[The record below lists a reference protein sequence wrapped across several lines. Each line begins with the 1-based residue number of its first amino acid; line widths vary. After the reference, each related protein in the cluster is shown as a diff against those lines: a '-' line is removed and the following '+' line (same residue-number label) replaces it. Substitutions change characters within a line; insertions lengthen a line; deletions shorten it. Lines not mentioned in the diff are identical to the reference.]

1 MGWFIQS
8 RFTNLS
14 MHFPVWR
21 EVRCINAFICVLAI
35 SLVSIPA
42 SAITQASDSAV
53 EATNVVLIFIDDMG
67 YADIGPFGATR
78 YETPNLDRMAR
89 NGRCFTDFIVSS
101 AVCSASR
108 AALLT
113 GCIHERVG
121 FRGALGPNAKT
132 GIAERET
139 TIAELCKTKN
149 YATACIGKWHLGH
162 HPKFLPNQHG
172 FDYYYGLPYSND
184 MWPFH
189 PAAIAARNK
198 DPKSPSIYPPLPMVE
213 GNQVIDPE
221 VTADDQKLLTRDYA
235 ERAVRFIESNSAR
248 PFFLYLPHS
257 MVHVPLY
264 SSPEFE
270 GKHPTGPYADA
281 VREVDWS
288 VGQILDTLERLKLSD
303 RTLVIFTSDNGPWLS
318 YGEHAGSAGGL
329 REGKGTAWEGGVRV
343 PTIMQMPGTI
353 PAGTVCDKLA
363 STIDVLPTV
372 AHLLGAESPTLA
384 MDGKNILPLMVSDSQ
399 SPHESIPY
407 YYADGQLQAIRN
419 ERWKL
424 VFPHQYR
431 SIAGQKGRNDGKPV
445 DYQNRKVEKPE
456 LYDLE
461 NDVGESTNVI
471 DANPKQAA
479 ALKLLADRWRNELGD
494 SLTGKKGNA
503 VRPMDPL
510 EAKDPVLGDR

>member
-1 MGWFIQS
+1 MFKA
-8 RFTNLS
+8 
-14 MHFPVWR
+14 V
-21 EVRCINAFICVLAI
+21 AI
-35 SLVSIPA
+35 ASILVSLFF
-42 SAITQASDSAV
+42 SALARGHAARADAPNAETP
-53 EATNVVLIFIDDMG
+53 NVVLVFVDDLG
-67 YADIGPFGATR
+67 YADIGPFGATG

-121 FRGALGPNAKT
+121 FRGALGPNAQT
-132 GIAERET
+132 GIADTET
-139 TIAELCKTKN
+139 TVAELCKSKG

-162 HPKFLPNQHG
+162 HPKFLPTQHG
-172 FDYYYGLPYSND
+172 FDSYYGLPYSND
-184 MWPFH
+184 MWPLH

-213 GNQVIDPE
+213 NNAVLDPD
-221 VTADDQKLLTRDYA
+221 VTADDQKLMTRDYTS
-235 ERAVRFIESNSAR
+235 RAVSFIESHSER
-248 PFFLYLPHS
+248 PFFLYLAHS

-270 GKHPTGPYADA
+270 AKHPSGPYADA

-288 VGQILDTLERLKLSD
+288 IGQILDTLERLKLSQ

-318 YGEHAGSAGGL
+318 YGEHAGSASPL

-363 STIDVLPTV
+363 STIDILPTV
-372 AHLLGAESPTLA
+372 AHLIKAELPVLA
-384 MDGKNILPLMVSDSQ
+384 IDGKNILPLMIGNSP

-407 YYADGQLQAIRN
+407 YYADGQLQAIRS

-431 SIAGQKGRNDGKPV
+431 SVAGQKRRNDGNPV
-445 DYQNRKVEKPE
+445 NYQNRKVEKAE
-456 LYDLE
+456 LYDLDL
-461 NDVGESTNVI
+461 DVSESQNLI
-471 DANPKQAA
+471 ESHLEQADA
-479 ALKLLADRWRNELGD
+479 LSRLADRWRSELGD
-494 SLTGKKGNA
+494 SLTGKKGLA
-503 VRPMDPL
+503 IRSMDTMEPNDAL
-510 EAKDPVLGDR
+510 LGDR

>member
-35 SLVSIPA
+35 CLVSIPA

-221 VTADDQKLLTRDYA
+221 VTADDQKLLTRDYT
-235 ERAVRFIESNSAR
+235 ERAVRFIESNSVR

-288 VGQILDTLERLKLSD
+288 VGQILDALERLKIS
-303 RTLVIFTSDNGPWLS
+303 
-318 YGEHAGSAGGL
+318 
-329 REGKGTAWEGGVRV
+329 
-343 PTIMQMPGTI
+343 
-353 PAGTVCDKLA
+353 
-363 STIDVLPTV
+363 
-372 AHLLGAESPTLA
+372 
-384 MDGKNILPLMVSDSQ
+384 
-399 SPHESIPY
+399 
-407 YYADGQLQAIRN
+407 
-419 ERWKL
+419 
-424 VFPHQYR
+424 
-431 SIAGQKGRNDGKPV
+431 
-445 DYQNRKVEKPE
+445 
-456 LYDLE
+456 
-461 NDVGESTNVI
+461 
-471 DANPKQAA
+471 
-479 ALKLLADRWRNELGD
+479 
-494 SLTGKKGNA
+494 
-503 VRPMDPL
+503 
-510 EAKDPVLGDR
+510 